1 MKRKIITLLALST
14 TLALSAQIKLEAGNI
29 DDIIA
34 AMTLKEKVYFVLGV
48 GDEGVWRHYKTEPA
62 LILRGQACATY
73 GIPRLGIPNTV
84 LTDGPAGLRID
95 TIQMG
100 VNHRTYCTAF
110 PTATALASTWNK
122 ELVYQVGNA
131 IGEETF
137 RYGSDMLLG
146 PAMNIQRN
154 PLTGRNFEYYS
165 EDPHVSGMM
174 AASMV
179 NGIQKWNV
187 GACIK
192 HFAANN
198 IETNRRTINAVISQR
213 ALREIYLRGFQ
224 IAIEESSPWMVMTSY
239 NKINGYYTAENKA
252 LLQDIV
258 RKEWKYDGLF
268 VSDWVSGEDFVAQM
282 RAGNE
287 LLMPGN
293 YQAEL
298 FMKAIKN
305 GTLDEKTLDKNI
317 RNILKYIIKTSTF
330 RNLHRDYQP
339 DLDKHTDVSRQAAEE
354 AMVLLQNKNKTLPL
368 KKIKSYALFG
378 KSSYNFIA
386 GGTGSGRVNYRHTT
400 SITEGLENINAKVI
414 KNLSSF
420 YQHYIDS
427 VHSNTTPTLKIP
439 TKNLVDF
446 APEPALPQSY
456 INDAAQKADIAI
468 ITLGRN
474 AGELWDREAK
484 DYYYL
489 SNSETT
495 LLKKVCDAFHALNK
509 KVVVV
514 LNISGP
520 IDVAS
525 WHHMPDAIL
534 LAWQTGQ
541 EGGHALANILS
552 GKVNPSG
559 KLAVSFPVKYSD
571 VPSANSFPGV
581 PAENPINAFYE
592 EGIYVGYRYYQTFN
606 VKAAYEFGYGL
617 SYTDF
622 TYSPLK
628 ISNGKFKDKLTV
640 SVTVTNTGK
649 VSGKEVVQLY
659 IKAPVTTV
667 EKPFQE
673 LKRYA
678 KTQLLKP
685 GESETIEFTVNPM
698 DLASFWTGKSQWIAE
713 KGMYEIRIGSS
724 SEDIRSKINFA
735 LDNTIVVSKVNDVLY
750 PNIKLHELSTHG
762 IIKGPNTNDIILGD
776 SDYE

>member
-48 GDEGVWRHYKTEPA
+48 GDEGVWRHYKTKPT

-95 TIQMG
+95 TIQTG

-122 ELVYQVGNA
+122 ELVYQVGDA

-165 EDPHVSGMM
+165 EDPYISGMM

-224 IAIEESSPWMVMTSY
+224 IAIEQSNPWMIMTSY
-239 NKINGYYTAENKA
+239 NKINGYYTAENKV

-258 RKEWKYDGLF
+258 RREWKYDGLF

-282 RAGNE
+282 RARNE

-305 GTLDEKTLDKNI
+305 GTLDEKTLNRNI
-317 RNILKYIIKTSTF
+317 KNILKYIIKTSTF
-330 RNLHRDYQP
+330 KNLHRDYQP
-339 DLDKHTDVSRQAAEE
+339 DLNKHADVSRQAAEE
-354 AMVLLQNKNKTLPL
+354 AMVLLQNKNNTLPL
-368 KKIKSYALFG
+368 KNTKSYALFG

-386 GGTGSGRVNYRHTT
+386 GGTGSGRVNYRHAA
-400 SITEGLENINAKVI
+400 SVTEGLESMHAKVL

-427 VHSNTTPTLKIP
+427 VRSNTTPTLKIP

-456 INDAAQKADIAI
+456 IDDAAQKADIAI

-489 SNSETT
+489 SNTETT
-495 LLKKVCDAFHALNK
+495 LLKRVCDTFHALNK

-514 LNISGP
+514 LNIGGP

-525 WHHMPDAIL
+525 WRHIPDVIL

-541 EGGHALANILS
+541 EGGYALANILS

-581 PAENPINAFYE
+581 PAENPVNAFYE

-606 VKAAYEFGYGL
+606 VKTAYEFGYGL

-628 ISNGKFKDKLTV
+628 ISNGKFKDKLTA

-649 VSGKEVVQLY
+649 ISGKEVVQLY
-659 IKAPVTTV
+659 LKAPVTTV

-713 KGMYEIRIGSS
+713 KGMYEIRIGAS
-724 SEDIRSKINFA
+724 SEDIRSKAIFE
-735 LDNTIVVSKVNDVLY
+735 LDSTIVVSEVNDVLY

-762 IIKGPNTNDIILGD
+762 IIKGPKTNDIILGD